1 MKSNGLD
8 LEDDPTE
15 VRGVAADLSAER
27 GDEAA
32 YVVVQTGRAV
42 GRVHRLGGGAV
53 LLGRAPIADVVLLD
67 QGVSR
72 EHARIE
78 HGGGRSWLIDLGSTN
93 GTWLEGERV
102 GRVALPLRDGDRIR
116 LGPTTLLKYGFQDT
130 VEQRFLNQL
139 YVAATRDGL
148 TGTFNR
154 QYFAEQIEVEVL
166 WHRRHREPLSL
177 LMVDIDWFKSVN
189 TRYGHPAGDMVL
201 REVAQTLQSG
211 VRGEDVVARVGGEEF
226 AIVLRRTGRAEA
238 INLAERLR
246 SAIQDRQFTWSGEV
260 ISVTLSGG
268 VATHSGGETVDAGTL
283 IAQAD
288 AALRGAKESGRNRI
302 LADNS

>member
-1 MKSNGLD
+1 MKADVQG

-15 VRGVAADLSAER
+15 VRGVVVDVPAER

-53 LLGRAPIADVVLLD
+53 LLGRVPTADVVLMD
-67 QGVSR
+67 EGVSR

-78 HGGGRSWLIDLGSTN
+78 HDGGRSWLIDLGSTN

-148 TGTFNR
+148 TGAFNR

-189 TRYGHPAGDMVL
+189 TRFGHPAGDVVL
-201 REVAQTLQSG
+201 RDVAQTLQNG

-226 AIVLRRTGRAEA
+226 AIVLRRTVRPEA
-238 INLAERLR
+238 VNLAERLR
-246 SAIQDRQFTWSGEV
+246 RSVQELQVTWSGEA

-268 VATHSGGETVDAGTL
+268 VATHAGGETIDAGTL

-288 AALRGAKESGRNRI
+288 SALRSAKEQGRNRI
-302 LADNS
+302 LADGS